1 MRTTMMNIPEL
12 RIGGVTTKSCWMFVN
27 KSLEAT
33 CCSKFFRRKKNKKKI
48 KHISLIFKG
57 KPLEMEERRKVE
69 KNLTPIKK
77 KNNPYLLMLEIV
89 YQPCKTET
97 SAFNRLFVL
106 LKEKSIALKS
116 FNIHEIKLLLT
127 YT

>member
-1 MRTTMMNIPEL
+1 M
-12 RIGGVTTKSCWMFVN
+12 
-27 KSLEAT
+27 SLPKVAGCLLTSPWKQPAAASSLGE
-33 CCSKFFRRKKNKKKI
+33 KKIKKKI